1 MAMEATSPAIP
12 SLPNVTTEEDFWSHF
27 GTVEHIQL
35 DFKLR
40 PDGLADTV
48 VSMANAEGG
57 IVVVGVSDDRAL
69 RGVADPQRV
78 LDKIDDEIHSA
89 HLLVVP
95 VVERRRISDREIVFV
110 RVPRQLVGVAQTSG
124 GRVLRRSGSRNR
136 PLVGDALLAF
146 IDAQRRTSGES
157 EPLAAVTSD
166 DFDLTAIATYLE
178 RRGTPRRVTRSN
190 VTAVLAELH
199 LAEGGVALTA
209 SILAFGRNP
218 QAHLP
223 RATLTFVRSP
233 YPRGIRGKVRHTRR
247 EDLTGPIPRLIE
259 RAYDIVYEEMR
270 KHSVVR
276 GLLREETPEYPPPA
290 VREAIV
296 NALAHRDYRLMG
308 SGVVITMYEDAIEV
322 RSPGGLPAHV
332 TVENIREEQFSR
344 NPRIMDILQRLG
356 FVEQLGSGMDTI
368 FDEMERNLLQ
378 EPILEA
384 ASRSF
389 TVVLAQQSLLSF
401 DDKAWLLTLRDVDL
415 TVEERKVLVMAKH
428 QGTITNA
435 NVRGLLSR
443 DREGALRLLR
453 RVIDVGLLELVGE
466 RGSARYRLV
475 PDVVGRVPVTIDE
488 AQASAIVDHTRRT
501 GQIRNADVRQLLG
514 GLDVRQARALL
525 QRLVRSGR
533 LRQMGSK
540 RGTYYVLP
548 EPIERS

>member
-1 MAMEATSPAIP
+1 MEATSPAIP
-12 SLPNVTTEEDFWSHF
+12 SLPTLTTEEDFWNQF
-27 GTVEHIQL
+27 GIVEHTQL
-35 DFKLR
+35 DFKIGA
-40 PDGLADTV
+40 DGIADTV

-57 IVVVGVSDDRAL
+57 IIAVGVSDDRTV

-78 LDKIDDEIHSA
+78 LDRIDDEIHSA
-89 HLLVVP
+89 HILVSP
-95 VVERRRISDREIVFV
+95 VVERRVIAGHELVFV
-110 RVPRQLVGVAQTSG
+110 LVPRQLVGVAQTSG

-146 IDAQRRTSGES
+146 VDAQRRTSGES
-157 EPLAAVTSD
+157 EPLVAVTPD

-190 VTAVLAELH
+190 VMAVLEELH

-209 SILAFGRNP
+209 SVLAFGRNP

-233 YPRGIRGKVRHTRR
+233 YSRGIRGRVRYTRR

-296 NALAHRDYRLMG
+296 NALAHRDYRLAG
-308 SGVVITMYEDAIEV
+308 SEVVITMYEDAIEV
-322 RSPGGLPAHV
+322 RSPGGLPALV
-332 TVENIREEQFSR
+332 TVDNIREEQYSR

-384 ASRSF
+384 APRSF

-453 RVIDVGLLELVGE
+453 RLLDLGLLELVGE
-466 RGSARYRLV
+466 RGSARYRLGA
-475 PDVVGRVPVTIDE
+475 DLVGREPAAVDE
-488 AQASAIVDHTRRT
+488 AQAGVIIDHARRM
-501 GQIRNADVRQLLG
+501 GQIRNADVRQLLA

-540 RGTYYVLP
+540 RGTYYVLA
-548 EPIERS
+548 ESIDTS

>member
-1 MAMEATSPAIP
+1 MQIDATSPPAP
-12 SLPNVTTEEDFWSHF
+12 SLPDLTTEEEFWAHF

-35 DFKLR
+35 DFKIR
-40 PDGLADTV
+40 PDGLADTL

-57 IVVVGVSDDRAL
+57 VIVIGVSDDRTL
-69 RGVADPQRV
+69 RGIADLQRT
-78 LDKIDDEIHSA
+78 LDKIDDEIHAA
-89 HLLVVP
+89 HMLITP
-95 VVERRRISDREIVFV
+95 VVERRVIQRRELVFV
-110 RVPRQLVGVAQTSG
+110 LVPRQVVGVAQTSG

-146 IDAQRRTSGES
+146 VDAQRRTSGES
-157 EPLAAVTSD
+157 EPLTGATAE
-166 DFDLTAIATYLE
+166 DFDLAAVASYLE

-190 VTAVLAELH
+190 VLAVLEELR
-199 LAEGGVALTA
+199 LAEHGVALTA
-209 SILAFGRNP
+209 SVLAFGKNP
-218 QAHLP
+218 QAFLP
-223 RATLTFVRSP
+223 RATVTFVRSP
-233 YPRGIRGKVRHTRR
+233 YPRGVRGKVRYARR
-247 EDLTGPIPRLIE
+247 EDLTGSIPALIE
-259 RAYDIVYEEMR
+259 RAYEIVYEEMR

-296 NALAHRDYRLMG
+296 NALAHRDYRLTG
-308 SGVVITMYEDAIEV
+308 SDVTITMHDDAIEV

-344 NPRIMDILQRLG
+344 NPRIMDILQRLA

-384 ASRSF
+384 AARSF

-415 TVEERKVLVMAKH
+415 TVEERKVLVMARH

-443 DREGALRLLR
+443 DREAALRLLR
-453 RVIDVGLLELVGE
+453 RLIDLGLLVLVGE
-466 RGSARYRLV
+466 RGSARYRLA
-475 PDVVGRVPVTIDE
+475 PDLLDRESLGSGE
-488 AQASAIVDHTRRT
+488 AQAEAIVAHARRF
-501 GQIRNADVRQLLG
+501 GKVRNADVRQLLG
-514 GLDVRQARALL
+514 SADVRQARALL
-525 QRLVRSGR
+525 MRLVRAGR
-533 LRQMGSK
+533 LRQLGSK
-540 RGTYYVLP
+540 RGTHYVLP
-548 EPIERS
+548 EASEE